1 MIQIPDAAKPYVTL
15 AKWILIALLALGL
28 FGSGCSVQKGRD
40 AEKLAKAD
48 QAISVRTDALHAAA
62 TALRK
67 ARNTFQDISH
77 RTRESADAAKAVRE
91 QGERIARQAAQD
103 RVKHQHEVERLE
115 QLLEAERSKCTEGRA
130 KICGTPLR

>member
-1 MIQIPDAAKPYVTL
+1 MKLPDAIAPYATL
-15 AKWILIALLALGL
+15 LKWGLIALLCLGL
-28 FGSGCSVQKGRD
+28 FGTGCSVQKGRD

-48 QAISVRTDALHAAA
+48 RAIDLRTDALHAAA
-62 TALRK
+62 TALRH

-103 RVKHQHEVERLE
+103 RVKHQRETARLE
-115 QLLEAERSKCTEGRA
+115 QLLQDERSKCSEGRA